1 MYVITG
7 FLQSRWYLETFEGDT
22 WSVLNTI
29 YENELIGPKC
39 IPRITNIDK
48 NRIWHSDPKVLAA
61 PSMCPTYIN
70 TWVLWMDNTFPDNIR
85 HTTYGNTPYDI
96 LHITWRSSW
105 KPLNTNT
112 NTQIHKYANT
122 QISTHKY
129 KRYFKGGWCKHLAYH
144 LAQFM
149 ETAMELKLASCC
161 RNMWPSQV
169 LKHLKIPAPHIGVP
183 SNILIGSQ
191 L

>member
-1 MYVITG
+1 MKRVKHYIWEWIDRTKVYPTYHQH
-7 FLQSRWYLETFEGDT
+7 LDR
-22 WSVLNTI
+22 
-29 YENELIGPKC
+29 K
-39 IPRITNIDK
+39 RISQ
-48 NRIWHSDPKVLAA
+48 SDPKVLAV
-61 PSMCPTYIN
+61 PSMCPTYVN

-85 HTTYGNTPYDI
+85 HTTYVNTPYDI

-112 NTQIHKYANT
+112 SIQIHKYTNT

-129 KRYFKGGWCKHLAYH
+129 KRSFTEGWCKHLAYH

-183 SNILIGSQ
+183 SNILRDSQ